1 MDFSSQNL
9 LNLGKSE
16 LLSKLNMTIFA
27 EIIVDQVVKFNTS
40 FKINA
45 VENVLKKQ
53 QLTFFVLRRHGT
65 IFLGGF
71 DLINKKSGH
80 IVKCTHLLHLQTD
93 SHE

>member
-53 QLTFFVLRRHGT
+53 QLTFL
-65 IFLGGF
+65 
-71 DLINKKSGH
+71 
-80 IVKCTHLLHLQTD
+80 C
-93 SHE
+93 